1 MILFQVMPFNCL
13 FGVAAAIF
21 SLLSLRSSRKGDFK
35 SAKTNGNLSK
45 WLSIIGIAVTSVV
58 LAFII
63 VYFVYID
70 KNIVDTVE
78 ELEQYFDQ
86 SPKNVTVTG
95 QNG

>member
-1 MILFQVMPFNCL
+1 MC
-13 FGVAAAIF
+13 F
-21 SLLSLRSSRKGDFK
+21 SLLSIRSSSKGDFK
-35 SAKTNGNLSK
+35 SAKARGNLSK
-45 WLSIIGIAVTSVV
+45 WLSIIGIAITSVT

-86 SPKNVTVTG
+86 SSNNVTLTG
-95 QNG
+95 QK